1 MENKSNVLL
10 KRYELGRLLGQGTF
24 AKVYYARS
32 LITNQSV
39 AIKVIDKEK
48 IMKVGLVDQIK
59 REISI
64 MTLVKHPNIIQLY
77 EVMATKTKIYFVM
90 EYAKGGEL
98 FDKVAKGKLKEEV
111 AWKYFNQL
119 INAVDFCHSRG
130 VYHRDIKPEN
140 LLLDENDNLKVSD
153 FGLSALAESKHQDGL
168 LHTTCGTPA
177 YVAPEVI
184 NRKGYDGA
192 KADIWSCGV
201 VLYVLLAGY
210 LPFHD
215 SNLMELYRKI
225 GRADFKCPSW
235 FPPEVK
241 RLLFRIL
248 DPNPSTRASIDKIK
262 ESTWYKKGLKSKHIN
277 FESENKDASSLD
289 TETSSRRESAS
300 VAAEGKQEPI
310 RPPNLNAFDIISL
323 SVGFDLSGLFEEDYW
338 RREARFI
345 FRKPATVIVSKL
357 EEIAKKLRMKV
368 KKRDAGLFRL
378 EGLREGRKGILSIDA
393 EIFEVTPSFHLVEV
407 KISNGDSMEYQKILK
422 DDIKPALQDIA
433 WVWQD
438 DQQQQPHQ
446 QQQQHH
452 LQPHEVQHERLP
464 QLQQEEQH
472 IQQQQQQQC

>member
-1 MENKSNVLL
+1 
-10 KRYELGRLLGQGTF
+10 
-24 AKVYYARS
+24 
-32 LITNQSV
+32 
-39 AIKVIDKEK
+39 
-48 IMKVGLVDQIK
+48 
-59 REISI
+59 
-64 MTLVKHPNIIQLY
+64 
-77 EVMATKTKIYFVM
+77 
-90 EYAKGGEL
+90 

-140 LLLDENDNLKVSD
+140 LLLDENDNLKASD

-289 TETSSRRESAS
+289 TETSSWHESAS

-323 SVGFDLSGLFEEDYW
+323 SVGFDLSGLFEEDYR

-407 KISNGDSMEYQKILK
+407 KLSNGDSMEYQKILK

-446 QQQQHH
+446 QQQHH

-472 IQQQQQQQC
+472 KQQQQCQPFASVHLVS